1 MSAKKRGLGRGL
13 DALLSSSKP
22 TPSASKEQ
30 DTSNVTE
37 AVKNAAGPNNSELQK
52 LPIEF
57 LHSGKYQPRKDMSE
71 EALEELASSIRS
83 QGIIQP
89 IVVRPIAQN
98 SFEIIAGERRWRAA
112 QIAKLETVPCIIK
125 DVPDEAAV
133 AIALIENIQREDLNA
148 MEEAVALNRLLNEFE
163 LTHQQ
168 VADAVGKSRTT
179 VTNLLR
185 LNNLNSDVKILL
197 EHGDIEMGH
206 ARCLLALEGEAQSDA
221 ARLAVAK
228 ALTVRETEKLVRS
241 ILEPVPAKEIA
252 EKDPDVKQLEQ
263 QLAENLGAKVEINYN
278 KKGKG
283 KLVISYTNLDELD
296 GILNR
301 INQDKAS
308 TQVAKLAGLS
318 IISPVFTP

>member
-22 TPSASKEQ
+22 APSANNQQQATATPEQVSEVVAEQSK
-30 DTSNVTE
+30 
-37 AVKNAAGPNNSELQK
+37 GELQK
-52 LPIEF
+52 LAIEF
-57 LHSGKYQPRKDMSE
+57 LQSGKYQPRKDMSE
-71 EALEELASSIRS
+71 EALEELASSIRA

-89 IVVRPIAQN
+89 IVVRQIGADKY
-98 SFEIIAGERRWRAA
+98 EIIAGERRWRAA
-112 QIAKLETVPCIIK
+112 QLAKLDAVPCIIQ

-148 MEEAVALNRLLNEFE
+148 MEEAIALNRLLNEFE

-168 VADAVGKSRTT
+168 VAEAVGKSRTT

-185 LNNLNSDVKILL
+185 LNNLNEDVKILL

-241 ILEPVPAKEIA
+241 ILEPAPKKEVQ

-263 QLAENLGAKVEINYN
+263 KLAENLGAKVEINYN

-283 KLVISYTNLDELD
+283 KLVISYTTLDELD
-296 GILNR
+296 GILSR
-301 INQDKAS
+301 IN
-308 TQVAKLAGLS
+308 
-318 IISPVFTP
+318 

>member
-22 TPSASKEQ
+22 APSESKEH
-30 DTSNVTE
+30 DSANVTN
-37 AVKNAAGPNNSELQK
+37 AVENAAQPSNSELQK

-89 IVVRPIAQN
+89 IVVRPVAHN
-98 SFEIIAGERRWRAA
+98 SYEIIAGERRWRAA
-112 QIAKLETVPCIIK
+112 QIANLEFVPCIIK

-148 MEEAVALNRLLNEFE
+148 MEEAIALNRLLNEFE

-185 LNNLNSDVKILL
+185 LNNLNNDVKILL

-206 ARCLLALEGEAQSDA
+206 ARCLLALEGEVQSDA

-241 ILEPVPAKEIA
+241 ILEPVPAKEVI

-263 QLAENLGAKVEINYN
+263 QLADNLGAKVEINYN

-301 INQDKAS
+301 INQDYS
-308 TQVAKLAGLS
+308 HH
-318 IISPVFTP
+318 

>member
-22 TPSASKEQ
+22 APSEGKEQ
-30 DTSNVTE
+30 DTANVTS
-37 AVKNAAGPNNSELQK
+37 AVENAAQPSNSELQK

-57 LHSGKYQPRKDMSE
+57 LHSCKYQPRKDMSE

-89 IVVRPIAQN
+89 IVVRPVAHN
-98 SFEIIAGERRWRAA
+98 SYEIIAGERRWRAA
-112 QIAKLETVPCIIK
+112 QIAKLEFVPCIIK

-148 MEEAVALNRLLNEFE
+148 MEEAIALNRLLNEFE

-185 LNNLNSDVKILL
+185 LNNLNNDVKILL

-206 ARCLLALEGEAQSDA
+206 ARCLLALEGEVQSDA

-241 ILEPVPAKEIA
+241 ILEPAPAKEVI

-263 QLAENLGAKVEINYN
+263 QLADNLGAKVEINYN

-301 INQDKAS
+301 INQDYS
-308 TQVAKLAGLS
+308 HH
-318 IISPVFTP
+318 